1 MVDALSVAW
10 RAIRDAYDELFLL
23 AGANTL
29 ALLLCVP
36 LVTLPPALAGA
47 AFVTYRAA
55 HGMAFVPRDF
65 WTGFRE
71 YFWQSWKLALPSLL
85 GWFLLVVNL
94 LFYANQTNP
103 YLRLVV
109 ILWAY
114 VGFVWLALQFYLFPL
129 LIYQKD
135 KSVKALFKNAAILA
149 ISKPLFN
156 LALLMVVI
164 LIAAMMILSGVVAAL
179 LLIVF
184 VSLTA
189 TVALRFLLEPEEWD
203 RRGDEEEGEKETT
216 DKRRYAR

>member
-1 MVDALSVAW
+1 MVDALRVAW

-23 AGANTL
+23 AGTNTL

-36 LVTLPPALAGA
+36 IVTLPPALAGA

-55 HGMAFVPRDF
+55 RGESFVPRDF

-71 YFWQSWKLALPSLL
+71 YFWLSWKLALPSLL
-85 GWFLLVVNL
+85 GWLLLVINL
-94 LFYANQTNP
+94 MFYANQTNA
-103 YLRLVV
+103 YLRMIV
-109 ILWAY
+109 ILWVY

-135 KSVKALFKNAAILA
+135 KSVKAIYKNAAILA

-156 LALLMVVI
+156 LALLVVVI
-164 LIAAMMILSGVVAAL
+164 LIAAMMILSGIVAAL

-203 RRGDEEEGEKETT
+203 RRGEEDLEAELRTT
-216 DKRRYAR
+216 NEHR